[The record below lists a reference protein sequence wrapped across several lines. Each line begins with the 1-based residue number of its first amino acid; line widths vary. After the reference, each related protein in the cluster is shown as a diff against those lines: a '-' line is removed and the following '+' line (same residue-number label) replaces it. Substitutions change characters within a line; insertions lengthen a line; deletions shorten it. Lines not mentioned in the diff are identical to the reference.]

1 MMRKIENL
9 PEPRKKWKIA
19 VMLWCIQGDAAAK
32 VGAKVVDSGRALKRD
47 DMGKTKQK
55 GMKGKKK

>member
-1 MMRKIENL
+1 MEEKMKNS
-9 PEPRKKWKIA
+9 PETRKKQKVVA
-19 VMLWCIQGDAAAK
+19 MLWCSQGDAAAK